1 MHEFTLATALVDQLL
16 RIAAEHHATGVTSV
30 EVRCGVLQQV
40 EPESLRFAFEALVR
54 ETVAHGA
61 ELRIV
66 PEPVAARCRACGREF
81 APGIDDYACPSCGR
95 ADAEVTAGR
104 DVVLQS
110 VGLVTA
116 GETAA

>member
-16 RIAAEHHATGVTSV
+16 RIAAEHGATGVTRV

-40 EPESLRFAFEALVR
+40 EPESLRFAFDALVR
-54 ETVAHGA
+54 ETVARGA

-66 PEPVAARCRACGREF
+66 PEPVAARCRACGRGF
-81 APGIDDYACPSCGR
+81 APRIDDYMCPDCGR
-95 ADAEVTAGR
+95 ADTEVTAGR

-110 VGLVTA
+110 VELLRADGTA
-116 GETAA
+116 P